1 MADITTSQ
9 QVWASRDQI
18 RNQIIGLYKSYM
30 ELENVDLTKS
40 SWNSFIIEILSTIT
54 TNVMFY
60 QISTYKEFF
69 LTKAQLPESIL
80 NLAAFLGYNG
90 SLASAATVDAFMVI
104 PFGFEDTN
112 TEFTIP
118 EGFKFKG
125 EGDIYFSTDYI
136 TTIRVT
142 SNAAVRIIRQQDN
155 STFDVPVVINTATNE
170 FSFALPVR
178 QFETLIQEFVISE
191 DLQTYQFSTLEVP
204 LPGQIATLDVDIKP
218 PTSAGYE
225 QWTQVSSLFL
235 MDEHT
240 KGYVA
245 RASDTG
251 ITITFGN
258 GLIGVQPDPG
268 STVQITTELT
278 DGDDGNIITGKLNTG
293 ERIYNTTVAGVTEI
307 VQYEVSNL
315 QPATGGS
322 DEESLEEVRRN
333 SIINLTALERLVSEE
348 DYQSANIIIDNSPLG
363 QNSLPVLKRSDLTVN
378 EITIF
383 TTLLYLGEIVP
394 TRNIKYTY
402 PAATFVP
409 RNTVINQ
416 DGVDYYTMYDMYID
430 VINSVATYVYIL
442 YEVEQVPT
450 LVTSYGSTYNFYS
463 DNFVAIAQ
471 GAGATFSL
479 QYHSDEPDS
488 ELAECEMEILE
499 SGAKYNMT
507 IDSSATEFILI
518 FPDNTVIPSNE
529 NTYYFTISHPSH
541 GLIAQ
546 YQVTFTFRQ
555 DLQDFVMSDAIVDGT
570 SYVIYDV
577 PTVQKEYYDGID
589 QRDFETQVMQVLLS
603 TVTFAD
609 YKMLTDFANLK
620 FANTTGLLKNMQLNP
635 VTIPSVISIRSDPP
649 TSCSVGT
656 RYIVLNGVGDWLGQ
670 DDNIATCSDATA
682 VTWVFTTP
690 KTEQMTFVVS
700 ENLKYLYCESG
711 WVNPSYAIPLQI
723 ELDVFKT
730 STYTGSTTLLTDAI
744 REALVTVFSS
754 RFGININLYRS
765 EIIDVVQEVDGVEH
779 CRLITPESSI
789 FFDFDI
795 NNFTQEQLLSYGPEY
810 VYFEEDDITVRIF

>member
-348 DYQSANIIIDNSPLG
+348 DYQSANIIIDDSPLG

-383 TTLLYLGEIVP
+383 TTLLYLGEIMVLHIIFI
-394 TRNIKYTY
+394 RI
-402 PAATFVP
+402 
-409 RNTVINQ
+409 
-416 DGVDYYTMYDMYID
+416 
-430 VINSVATYVYIL
+430 IL
-442 YEVEQVPT
+442 
-450 LVTSYGSTYNFYS
+450 
-463 DNFVAIAQ
+463 
-471 GAGATFSL
+471 SL
-479 QYHSDEPDS
+479 
-488 ELAECEMEILE
+488 
-499 SGAKYNMT
+499 
-507 IDSSATEFILI
+507 
-518 FPDNTVIPSNE
+518 
-529 NTYYFTISHPSH
+529 
-541 GLIAQ
+541 
-546 YQVTFTFRQ
+546 
-555 DLQDFVMSDAIVDGT
+555 
-570 SYVIYDV
+570 
-577 PTVQKEYYDGID
+577 
-589 QRDFETQVMQVLLS
+589 
-603 TVTFAD
+603 
-609 YKMLTDFANLK
+609 
-620 FANTTGLLKNMQLNP
+620 
-635 VTIPSVISIRSDPP
+635 
-649 TSCSVGT
+649 
-656 RYIVLNGVGDWLGQ
+656 
-670 DDNIATCSDATA
+670 
-682 VTWVFTTP
+682 
-690 KTEQMTFVVS
+690 
-700 ENLKYLYCESG
+700 
-711 WVNPSYAIPLQI
+711 
-723 ELDVFKT
+723 
-730 STYTGSTTLLTDAI
+730 
-744 REALVTVFSS
+744 
-754 RFGININLYRS
+754 
-765 EIIDVVQEVDGVEH
+765 
-779 CRLITPESSI
+779 
-789 FFDFDI
+789 
-795 NNFTQEQLLSYGPEY
+795 
-810 VYFEEDDITVRIF
+810 